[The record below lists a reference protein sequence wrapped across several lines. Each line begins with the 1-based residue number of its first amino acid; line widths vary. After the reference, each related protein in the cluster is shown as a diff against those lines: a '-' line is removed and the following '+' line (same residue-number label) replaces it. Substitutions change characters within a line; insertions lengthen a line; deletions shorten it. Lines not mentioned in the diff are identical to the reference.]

1 MNGSNALYTL
11 LGTVLFII
19 TTELQITAYNLLFS
33 IVPNENNKYSNDMKE
48 QQLELL
54 TKVATGELS
63 PKDAQTELLNLFSV
77 MGSFSIDDIKEVY
90 NIGRA
95 HELNGSDC
103 TATNIG
109 ETWLKADDWNRD
121 IKWE

>member
-1 MNGSNALYTL
+1 
-11 LGTVLFII
+11 
-19 TTELQITAYNLLFS
+19 
-33 IVPNENNKYSNDMKE
+33 MKE
-48 QQLELL
+48 RQLELL
-54 TKVATGELS
+54 TKVANGELT
-63 PKDAQTELLNLFSV
+63 PEKAQAELWNLFSV

-103 TATNIG
+103 TATEIG
-109 ETWLKADDWNRD
+109 NAWLKADDWNRN